1 MRRGKSPSPAN
12 PDPGLSRTGA
22 DVRPNLRTPQ
32 SRAGAQQRAAT
43 RTRCF
48 SRAHQSEIVTV
59 RIRALWLRG
68 SSRSRG
74 LRVTPRGGSMAAPQ
88 RSWASSRVALCWN
101 CDRNLGAARE
111 PANDAVGSSTPTSWR
126 SGGVKGSVKRLIPDR
141 ALPWDGAG
149 TLSRQPRLSLVTH
162 LDHVACAADVTG
174 RRLRGRHH
182 DPQP

>member
-32 SRAGAQQRAAT
+32 RRACAQQRAAT

-88 RSWASSRVALCWN
+88 RSRASSRVALCWK
-101 CDRNLGAARE
+101 CDRAAGSRRPVQDIVFHEDNLALRE
-111 PANDAVGSSTPTSWR
+111 TPRVLPSRRVKHDAGN
-126 SGGVKGSVKRLIPDR
+126 
-141 ALPWDGAG
+141 G
-149 TLSRQPRLSLVTH
+149 TLQVAESSR
-162 LDHVACAADVTG
+162 
-174 RRLRGRHH
+174 RRSVRRNRTPERKLNQG
-182 DPQP
+182 DPSS